1 MTHTSTEQERKLFEA
16 FASDNGGWPKA
27 IERDAKGNYLL
38 LTTAVGWMWWQAAR
52 RAPAAPVP
60 QGLRK
65 AAQAV
70 VDRWDTPLWKDVPAT
85 AVYIADLRAALAAA
99 PQPPEAVQSND
110 WQQAS
115 ATAACW
121 CETCDTA
128 ANGWRTKMALC
139 PQCCNKRC
147 PRATHHDK
155 ACTGS
160 NEPGQ
165 KGSSWE
171 HVPPAPKAQGEQG

>member
-1 MTHTSTEQERKLFEA
+1 MTHHTDAWRAEFEA
-16 FASDNGGWPKA
+16 WARSVGLPVDQAGCGLYAKA
-27 IERDAKGNYLL
+27 ETQA
-38 LTTAVGWMWWQAAR
+38 AWMAWQWQAAR

-85 AVYIADLRAALAAA
+85 AVYISDLRAALAAA

-110 WQQAS
+110 QQQA
-115 ATAACW
+115 AVAEACW
-121 CETCDTA
+121 CETCDAA
-128 ANGWRTKMALC
+128 ANGWRIKMALC
-139 PQCCNKRC
+139 PQCGNKRC
-147 PRATHHDK
+147 PRATHHDN

-171 HVPPAPKAQGEQG
+171 HVPPTPKAKGEQG